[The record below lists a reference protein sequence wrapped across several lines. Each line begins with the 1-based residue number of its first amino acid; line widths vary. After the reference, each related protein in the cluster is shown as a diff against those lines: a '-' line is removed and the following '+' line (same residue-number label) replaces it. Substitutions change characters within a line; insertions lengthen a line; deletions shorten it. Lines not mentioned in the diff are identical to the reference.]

1 MKQTFILRLACLCLV
16 ALLLI
21 PTLTMCSDNKDR
33 ATLIV
38 NGETVK
44 KANAYIHGEY
54 PVIPL
59 IATFKAC
66 GYEVTWTSSD
76 TAVITIDTVRYTV
89 SLADMTMYAEGQTQ
103 NLLYVPEDAY
113 EYTCEVSE
121 KDILIYCYRLK
132 ANLSSYT
139 NIQFDYSKDIRSSVI
154 QVTIGVVVGISE

>member
-1 MKQTFILRLACLCLV
+1 MKRTIDKRLAACVLT

-21 PTLTMCSDNKDR
+21 TAMTMCSDNKNR
-33 ATLIV
+33 ATLVV

-44 KANAYIHGEY
+44 KAEAYLHGEY

-59 IATFKAC
+59 LATFEAC
-66 GYEVTWTSSD
+66 GYEVTWITSD

-89 SLADMTMYAEGQTQ
+89 SLTDMTMLAEGQTQ

-113 EYTCEVSE
+113 EYTCQVSG

-139 NIQFDYSKDIRSSVI
+139 NIQFDYSGDVQNSVI
-154 QVTIGVVVGISE
+154 YITVKTMVDT